1 MTAIE
6 ILLDGRE
13 PDSLDEHTL
22 VDADQRV
29 SALTLESAAKRAS
42 IRLQVFA
49 ATLEWLHAGNTPK
62 TPRLLG
68 ADFDERGIR
77 TGMELCYR
85 ALAHETTDMWERIAL
100 VQKANAIRP
109 RTRT

>member
-1 MTAIE
+1 
-6 ILLDGRE
+6 
-13 PDSLDEHTL
+13 
-22 VDADQRV
+22 
-29 SALTLESAAKRAS
+29 LTLESAAKRAG
-42 IRLQVFA
+42 IRLRVFA
-49 ATLEWLHAGNTPK
+49 ATLEWLHAGNDPE

-85 ALAHETTDMWERIAL
+85 ALAHDTADMWERITL
-100 VQKANAIRP
+100 VEKANAIRP